1 MKEKIKESFFLR
13 PGKWNRRLTTI
24 GEIILFP
31 SVILLFFLVL
41 GAVGTVVGPILI
53 ILALLVFIG
62 YYFCKKGRNEPVSSS
77 FWLIVWFVTAFLIGM
92 WLNILKF

>member
-1 MKEKIKESFFLR
+1 MKEKIKQSFFLR
-13 PGKWNRRLTTI
+13 PDKRNRRLTTI

-31 SVILLFFLVL
+31 SIILLFFCLL
-41 GAVGTVVGPILI
+41 GAVGTVIGPTLI
-53 ILALLVFIG
+53 ILTSLVFIG
-62 YYFCKKGRNEPVSSS
+62 YYFCKKGQGEPVSSS